1 MDFDNIVEKTKEGID
16 IVCKKAEQTARISKL
31 KFEIASLEAKRSKN
45 YEELGRITYAESL
58 NAEGHTAIK
67 TARATCIQIPQRR
80 VKTQAQSLRRV
91 ARSIAHRTMTRK
103 CHARLQI
110 VSHSTNVAKI
120 FTPRERLWR

>member
-58 NAEGHTAIK
+58 NAELSDAVEKENLIK
-67 TARATCIQIPQRR
+67 SITE
-80 VKTQAQSLRRV
+80 KTVEIKRLRRM
-91 ARSIAHRTMTRK
+91 I
-103 CHARLQI
+103 
-110 VSHSTNVAKI
+110 NKI
-120 FTPRERLWR
+120 KDE